1 MTRDEELEKEE
12 REKYNYVVNEKG
24 YGSDYERKVQIERMV
39 GGLGDVS
46 VAYLNILSELKRGR
60 FAEDSFIEDSFKVLD
75 IGSGPGGVMAWL
87 FSEHGADVYGIDI
100 SDAFVEYAKSNFPFL
115 ENNFVGN
122 ASNMHMFED
131 NSFDLVQHL
140 DGMEHI
146 PVEWEEDC
154 LKEAVRV
161 SNKYIFYENACQD
174 AHADNW
180 MAEKDYTKAH
190 INIKSPSEWV
200 EFYKSHTEELNYE
213 IIHKYEDSSLHQ
225 AIILRKNK

>member
-1 MTRDEELEKEE
+1 MKKPRKLSKEEFDTLEKEE

-24 YGSDYERKVQIERMV
+24 YGSDYDRKVQIERMV

-46 VAYLNILSELKRGR
+46 VAYLNILSELKKKN
-60 FAEDSFIEDSFKVLD
+60 SFKVLD

-100 SDAFVEYAKSNFPFL
+100 SDAFVKSAKSNFPFL

-161 SNKYIFYENACQD
+161 SNKYVFYENACED
-174 AHADNW
+174 AYADSW
-180 MAEKDYTKAH
+180 MSEKDYTKAH
-190 INIKSPSEWV
+190 INIKSPNEWLQ
-200 EFYKSHTEELNYE
+200 FYKSHAEELGYE
-213 IIHKYEDSSLHQ
+213 IIHTYHDSSTHQ
-225 AIILRKNK
+225 AVILRKNK

>member
-12 REKYNYVVNEKG
+12 KEKYNYVVNKKG
-24 YGSDYERKVQIERMV
+24 YGSDYERKKQIKRMV
-39 GGLGDVS
+39 GSLEDVS
-46 VAYLNILSELKRGR
+46 VSYLNILSELKGK
-60 FAEDSFIEDSFKVLD
+60 DSFKVLE

-100 SDAFVEYAKSNFPFL
+100 SDAFVEYAKSKFPFL

-174 AHADNW
+174 AYADLW
-180 MAEKDYTKAH
+180 MSEKDYTKAH
-190 INIKSPSEWV
+190 INIKSPSEWTD
-200 EFYKSHTEELNYE
+200 FYKSHAEELNYE
-213 IIHKYEDSSLHQ
+213 IINRYEHSSEYQ